1 MNLGGWLTIEPV
13 SILVWFLCTLA
24 DAPQFITPALFEP
37 YLNNAVVPID
47 EWTLSQAMSN
57 DTANGGLQ
65 QLVTHYE
72 TFIVSLALPVNSYS
86 IPLTGLHRPSRT

>member
-1 MNLGGWLTIEPV
+1 MVNNRTCEYPFCFV
-13 SILVWFLCTLA
+13 CTFV
-24 DAPQFITPALFEP
+24 DTPQFITPALFEP

-47 EWTLSQAMSN
+47 EWTLSEAMSN

-72 TFIVSLALPVNSYS
+72 TFIVRLLPFLQHSL
-86 IPLTGLHRPSRT
+86 H